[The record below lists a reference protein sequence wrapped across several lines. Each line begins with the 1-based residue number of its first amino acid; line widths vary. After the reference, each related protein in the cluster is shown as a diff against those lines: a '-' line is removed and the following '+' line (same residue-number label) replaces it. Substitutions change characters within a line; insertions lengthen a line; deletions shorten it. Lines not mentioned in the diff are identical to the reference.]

1 MIGWLNIGSLLLGII
16 AWILPVIYLMGN
28 KNMNI
33 LIGASLPFSASVPA
47 LFQLVFRC
55 FIIII

>member
-33 LIGASLPFSASVPA
+33 LIGASLPFSASVPQGY
-47 LFQLVFRC
+47 FN
-55 FIIII
+55 